1 MTRYLALL
9 MWLIPISG
17 ICDDS
22 KLDQVLGH
30 FAQDQQGV
38 FNYQE
43 TRHLE
48 LVSTPWHGE
57 GLMLT
62 ASDGSL
68 VKLQLQPERIIMAIS
83 GDNLYYWHP
92 GQNQRH
98 NMPISFGE
106 DAARQILIF
115 RQILQGQLSS
125 LQQQYDLTADTDG
138 QHWSL
143 QLRPKP
149 STEQFISAISISG
162 NQQQR
167 QIVIQQR
174 DGESSEYRIEK
185 ADPQITAQYSI
196 SQLLQEA
203 SGE

>member
-92 GQNQRH
+92 AQNQRH

-125 LQQQYDLTADTDG
+125 LQQQYDLTADSDG
-138 QHWSL
+138 QHWTL

-149 STEQFISAISISG
+149 STEQLISAISISG

-167 QIVIQQR
+167 QIVIQQS

>member
-1 MTRYLALL
+1 

-30 FAQDQQGV
+30 FARDQQGV

-92 GQNQRH
+92 AQNQRH

-125 LQQQYDLTADTDG
+125 LQQQYDLTADSDG
-138 QHWSL
+138 QHWTL

-149 STEQFISAISISG
+149 STEQLISAISISG

-167 QIVIQQR
+167 QIVIQQS

>member
-1 MTRYLALL
+1 MTWYVALL
-9 MWLIPISG
+9 VWLMPMTG

-48 LVSTPWHGE
+48 LVASPWHGE

-62 ASDGSL
+62 APDGSL

-83 GDNLYYWHP
+83 GDHLYYWHP
-92 GQNQRH
+92 GQHQRH
-98 NMPISFGE
+98 SMPVSFGE

-115 RQILQGQLSS
+115 RQILQGQLSA
-125 LQQQYDLTADTDG
+125 LQQQFDLTADTDG
-138 QHWSL
+138 KNWSL
-143 QLRPKP
+143 QMHPKP
-149 STEQFISAISISG
+149 SAEQFISAISISG

-185 ADPQITAQYSI
+185 SDPQLTAQYSI

-203 SGE
+203 SGD